1 MTTASNIKLH
11 PDARCHSLEVGEGA
25 ELEAFAFV
33 ESGARVGR
41 DCFIGAHTYLE
52 HGVSLGDKVT
62 VEGGTRF
69 YAGLVVEDDVHVGRN
84 ATLARAHHG
93 GATPTAQTTPSIL
106 LRQGCQIGANATICP
121 GVTVGAHAIVDAGA
135 VVTHSVQHYA
145 IVSGNPAHVVGF
157 VNAKEPVST
166 GKGNINPQEV
176 GVTVSRVRGVT
187 AYDIPYIS
195 DPRGNLTV
203 GEFERT
209 LPFQPKRY
217 FMTFDVP
224 SAKLRGEHAH
234 RTCHQFLI
242 CMHGSC
248 ALVVDDGVNREEYL
262 LDRPTFGI
270 YVPPMIWA
278 TEYKHTS
285 DSALLVFASE
295 YYDAGDYIRD
305 YHQYLKE
312 LRPQ

>member
-1 MTTASNIKLH
+1 MTTMPSVKLH
-11 PDARCHSLEVGEGA
+11 SDARCHSLEVGEGT
-25 ELEAFAFV
+25 ELEAFAYV
-33 ESGARVGR
+33 ESGARVGS
-41 DCFIGAHTYLE
+41 DCLIGAHCYIE
-52 HGVSLGDKVT
+52 KGVSLGNKVIA
-62 VEGGTRF
+62 EGGSRF
-69 YAGLVVEDDVHVGRN
+69 YSGLVVEDEVHVGRN
-84 ATLARAHHG
+84 ATLARTVHRG
-93 GATPTAQTTPSIL
+93 VSKSGQATSSIL
-106 LRQGCQIGANATICP
+106 LRHGCHIGANATICP
-121 GVTVGAHAIVDAGA
+121 GVTVGAHAIVDVGA

-145 IVSGNPAHVVGF
+145 IVSGNPAQVVGF

-166 GKGNINPQEV
+166 GKGIIDRREV
-176 GVTVSRVRGVT
+176 GVTASLVKGVT
-187 AYDIPYIS
+187 AYDIPYVS

-224 SAKLRGEHAH
+224 SATLRGEHAH
-234 RTCHQFLI
+234 RTCHQLLI

-270 YVPPMIWA
+270 HVPPMIWA

-312 LRPQ
+312 LRPL